1 IDYPKEL
8 LDILLVVEEDDIA
21 TRAALARRPL
31 PRWMRTVIVP
41 AGKLRTKPRA
51 LNFALDFCRGSIVGI
66 WDAEDAPDP
75 GQIRAIVGRFAAAP
89 AEVACLQ
96 GVLDFYNAR
105 HNWITRCFAVE
116 YAGWFRAML
125 PGLAALGLV
134 VPLGGTT
141 VFFRRAALEA
151 LGGWDAHNVTE
162 DADLGLRL
170 ARRGYRTELVAT
182 ETREEPNSRP
192 VAWIRQRSR
201 WQKGYAITWASHM
214 RDPARL
220 WRDLG
225 PKRFLGVQI
234 LFLGTLSQAILA
246 PVLWS
251 FWLVALGLP
260 HPLTGLLPQ
269 GAFTALGTLFLASE
283 VTGIGVG
290 LWATRGPQHRHL
302 MKWVPTLHAYF
313 PLASV
318 SAYRALLECA
328 TRPFHWEKTAHGIV
342 AARPE
347 APELLPVL
355 LLTDP
360 VQLLAGPP
368 AGAVPL
374 HAAPREVPRR
384 LHLAP
389 AAPFPDRAPEDAAAP
404 LPRGRPSLVL
414 IEGGPDAVL
423 PRAPYILGTVIAS
436 APRNPG
442 IEFQPRF
449 EGF

>member
-1 IDYPKEL
+1 MPV
-8 LDILLVVEEDDIA
+8 LVDLHRQSGRGTDRGA
-21 TRAALARRPL
+21 FLQRRAGLFQHDVQSRDSHAHARRIKPGGA
-31 PRWMRTVIVP
+31 TVPV
-41 AGKLRTKPRA
+41 AVDQRA
-51 LNFALDFCRGSIVGI
+51 FA
-66 WDAEDAPDP
+66 
-75 GQIRAIVGRFAAAP
+75 
-89 AEVACLQ
+89 
-96 GVLDFYNAR
+96 
-105 HNWITRCFAVE
+105 H
-116 YAGWFRAML
+116 
-125 PGLAALGLV
+125 GLAHQPQPRDVSLPV
-134 VPLGGTT
+134 V
-141 VFFRRAALEA
+141 VRAQLDLE
-151 LGGWDAHNVTE
+151 LRDP
-162 DADLGLRL
+162 LGLRL